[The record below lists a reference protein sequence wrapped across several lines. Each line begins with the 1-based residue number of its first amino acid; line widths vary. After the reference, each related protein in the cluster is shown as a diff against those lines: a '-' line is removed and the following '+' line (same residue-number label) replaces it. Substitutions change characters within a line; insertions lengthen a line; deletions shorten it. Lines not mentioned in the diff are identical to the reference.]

1 MKANRINKQKGVASI
16 EFGLGFMAFFLM
28 CMLWAEIGY
37 IAYVSSVNDLAIAE
51 AAREA
56 KKVNPNASRSST
68 QSAFMQAF
76 KRVIREQSGIMGS
89 VINPND
95 YRLTVHYYATLDEF
109 AAHSGDISERCT
121 QNDSK
126 TETECGIAN
135 NSSLAIYQIRYD
147 YQPMLS
153 FFMDGSSA
161 FTREVIVIQEYE
173 RDQFKI

>member
-1 MKANRINKQKGVASI
+1 MTLISLKKQKGVASI

-56 KKVNPNASRSST
+56 KTINPSASKTAQTS
-68 QSAFMQAF
+68 FMQTF
-76 KRVIREQSGIMGS
+76 KKVIREQSGLMGG
-89 VINPND
+89 VIDPDD
-95 YRLTVHYYATLDEF
+95 YRLTVHYYATLDEL
-109 AAHSGDISERCT
+109 AAHSGDISDQCT
-121 QNDSK
+121 QSDNQS
-126 TETECGIAN
+126 ETECGEPN
-135 NSSLAIYQIRYD
+135 NSSLAIYQVRYD
-147 YQPMLS
+147 YEPMLS

-173 RDQFKI
+173 RDQFKV

>member
-56 KKVNPNASRSST
+56 KKINPNATSK
-68 QSAFMQAF
+68 SAQTSFMQTF
-76 KRVIREQSGIMGS
+76 KAVIREQSGLMGG
-89 VINPND
+89 VINPDD
-95 YRLTVHYYATLDEF
+95 YRLTVHYYATLDEL
-109 AAHSGDISERCT
+109 AAHSGEISDQCT
-121 QNDSK
+121 QDDAQ
-126 TETECGIAN
+126 TETECGEPN

-147 YQPMLS
+147 YEPMLS
-153 FFMDGSSA
+153 FFMDGSNT